1 MKNRSRS
8 HMNNQTFT
16 SIIWLRYQLL
26 KRFLFNKKNLPLWL
40 LLLFWF
46 IFLGYLLITNGI
58 LTIIIS
64 IVVSQDL
71 EILPGVLFGL
81 LFFLSLGLF
90 IYVLFIGMRLQDEI
104 TFTKMAF
111 MPVKR
116 FYFYVTESIAFL
128 FDFWCLILLSFVL
141 SIIFG
146 LGLSSDPISLL
157 ASLILLI
164 CLLFFLGVFYQF
176 CQHSLTYLIYHI
188 GKGIFRTVFSF
199 VLLLLFMLVIWSP
212 LFLMN
217 NDPRELSRFLTDLLY
232 KYKLFLS
239 PIGLIVDGF
248 TNILDGQIF
257 RIFLLHVPL
266 LFVYTVLFLW
276 LGYHISKGSEKRNS
290 STQRRYKPENNLIKK
305 IDNLE
310 TTFRKRV
317 SIIQILFAKEITYL
331 VRSPRIIL
339 FILFGLVNIFML
351 NQRMLTADPITF
363 IPAVIFL
370 SAPSIF
376 FIFDS
381 AYVFSFDENAV
392 RAYFFNPIEPD
403 QMILSKNLG
412 FLFLVLIFQFAA
424 YGLSFIILGAA
435 LRFSIILSSLT
446 LTSYL
451 LVVNI
456 ITVNYTTVM
465 NPKKLKYK
473 AIFGH
478 SSAPVPIMLS
488 IFLSAIPVGICFF
501 IFQHSESA
509 TLASLFVLFL
519 IALAFY
525 KILLPTITRKLLQN
539 QENYIN
545 ILAGH

>member
-1 MKNRSRS
+1 MNNRSHS
-8 HMNNQTFT
+8 NMKNQTFT
-16 SIIWLRYQLL
+16 SIIWLRYQLI

-176 CQHSLTYLIYHI
+176 CQHSLTYLIYLI

-257 RIFLLHVPL
+257 MIFLLHVPL
-266 LFVYTVLFLW
+266 LFIYTVLFLL
-276 LGYHISKGSEKRNS
+276 LGYHISKGSEKSNS
-290 STQRRYKPENNLIKK
+290 YTQHRYKPENNLIKK
-305 IDNLE
+305 IDKLE
-310 TTFRKRV
+310 SKFRKRV

-331 VRSPRIIL
+331 ARSPR
-339 FILFGLVNIFML
+339 FILLILLGLIL
-351 NQRMLTADPITF
+351 PSQRMLTLDPITF
-363 IPAVIFL
+363 VPAVIIL
-370 SAPSIF
+370 SFPSIV
-376 FIFDS
+376 FILDS
-381 AYVFSFDENAV
+381 GYIFSYDENAV
-392 RAYFFNPIEPD
+392 RSYFFNPIEPD

-412 FLFLVLIFQFAA
+412 FLFLVLIFQFAV
-424 YGLSFIILGAA
+424 YGISFVLLGTA
-435 LRFSIILSSLT
+435 LKFSIILTSLT

-465 NPKKLKYK
+465 YPKKLKYK

-478 SSAPVPIMLS
+478 SSPPVPIMLS